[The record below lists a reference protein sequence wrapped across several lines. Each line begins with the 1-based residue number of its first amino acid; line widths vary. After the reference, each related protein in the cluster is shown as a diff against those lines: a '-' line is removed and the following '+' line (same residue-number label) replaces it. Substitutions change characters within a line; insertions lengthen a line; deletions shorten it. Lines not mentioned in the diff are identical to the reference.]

1 MSSVGSGWPS
11 RGKGMGVGRY
21 GEDWGGRRKEG
32 GVVGGHCSHLDPQGY
47 STLFVWEREKT
58 EALSYT
64 DLKIVKNKTQR
75 QLCKRLAGPF
85 IPFPDL
91 V

>member
-21 GEDWGGRRKEG
+21 GEIWGGRRKEG
-32 GVVGGHCSHLDPQGY
+32 GVVGGHCSHLDRQGY

-64 DLKIVKNKTQR
+64 DLKIVKNFTRPNSRAKNFTQ
-75 QLCKRLAGPF
+75 
-85 IPFPDL
+85 
-91 V
+91 

>member
-21 GEDWGGRRKEG
+21 GEIWGGRRKEG

-47 STLFVWEREKT
+47 STLFVWEGEKN
-58 EALSYT
+58 EAIS
-64 DLKIVKNKTQR
+64 
-75 QLCKRLAGPF
+75 
-85 IPFPDL
+85 
-91 V
+91 

>member
-21 GEDWGGRRKEG
+21 GEIWGGRRKEG

-47 STLFVWEREKT
+47 STLFVLEREKN
-58 EALSYT
+58 EAISCYVVYAMSCLFHHEKEGMFCRQISSY
-64 DLKIVKNKTQR
+64 L
-75 QLCKRLAGPF
+75 
-85 IPFPDL
+85 
-91 V
+91 

>member
-1 MSSVGSGWPS
+1 MSSVGSYWPS

-47 STLFVWEREKT
+47 STLFVWEREKN
-58 EALSYT
+58 EAIPYVL
-64 DLKIVKNKTQR
+64 
-75 QLCKRLAGPF
+75 LCCLACVIMRKKVCFVGKYPH
-85 IPFPDL
+85 L
-91 V
+91 

>member
-32 GVVGGHCSHLDPQGY
+32 GVVGGHCSHLDRQGY
-47 STLFVWEREKT
+47 STLFVWEREKN
-58 EALSYT
+58 EATSFS
-64 DLKIVKNKTQR
+64 
-75 QLCKRLAGPF
+75 LAMFEHEKECMFLGKYPH
-85 IPFPDL
+85 L
-91 V
+91 